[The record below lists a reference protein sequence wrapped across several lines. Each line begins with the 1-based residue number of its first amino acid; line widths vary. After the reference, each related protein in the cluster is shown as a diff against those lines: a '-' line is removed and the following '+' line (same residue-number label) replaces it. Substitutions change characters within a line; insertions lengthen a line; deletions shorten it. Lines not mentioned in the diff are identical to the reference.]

1 MPRSNPL
8 TDEAA
13 DADDAAVDDGERGS
27 AALEFILVGLVLL
40 VPIVYLIVALGMI
53 QSQTLGTEAGARH
66 IARTLSQAS
75 SAEEAQR
82 SAHLVLESVA
92 GEYGMDPRTVD
103 LSIACAPAGVACPSA
118 GATLVVTVR
127 TAVAL
132 PLVPPILG
140 LDQMARIPIEAAA
153 AQKVSRTWGTQ

>member
-8 TDEAA
+8 IDTG
-13 DADDAAVDDGERGS
+13 DDAADDSERGS

-53 QSQTLGTEAGARH
+53 QNQTLGTEAGARH
-66 IARTLSQAS
+66 IARAISQA
-75 SAEEAQR
+75 ANPEEAQR
-82 SAHLVLESVA
+82 SARLVLESVA
-92 GEYGMDPRTVD
+92 GDYGMDPGAVD
-103 LSIACAPAGVACPSA
+103 LSIACAPAGSACPSA

-140 LDQMARIPIEAAA
+140 LDQIARIPVEAAA